1 MDIAKLK
8 IQDLATYYSLSQIL
22 VDDILRV
29 ARMNNREP
37 QRGDLEEINSKKELL
52 YTEIKKRIKEI
63 K

>member
-1 MDIAKLK
+1 MDITKLK

-37 QRGDLEEINSKKELL
+37 QQGDLKEINSKKELL

-63 K
+63 E